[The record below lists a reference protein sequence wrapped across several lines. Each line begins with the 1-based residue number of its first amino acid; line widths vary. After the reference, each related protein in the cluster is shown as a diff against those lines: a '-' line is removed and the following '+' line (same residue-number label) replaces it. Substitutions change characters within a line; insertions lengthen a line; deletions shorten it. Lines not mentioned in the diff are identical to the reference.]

1 MAKLNSTRHTVGS
14 SSDAVT
20 RTYDIRIHVKNADR
34 KLLPGMIADV
44 QMKPAAAT
52 PAAITLPIRCVQQFT
67 GGGQFVWV
75 VEANQAKARRV
86 TTGKTSGNRIVV
98 TEGLKGGEKV
108 IVDGWQKVGEGTPV
122 AIR

>member
-1 MAKLNSTRHTVGS
+1 MSARQAIQICASKTLYRAKRGKASEAL
-14 SSDAVT
+14 
-20 RTYDIRIHVKNADR
+20 
-34 KLLPGMIADV
+34 
-44 QMKPAAAT
+44 KPAAAAT